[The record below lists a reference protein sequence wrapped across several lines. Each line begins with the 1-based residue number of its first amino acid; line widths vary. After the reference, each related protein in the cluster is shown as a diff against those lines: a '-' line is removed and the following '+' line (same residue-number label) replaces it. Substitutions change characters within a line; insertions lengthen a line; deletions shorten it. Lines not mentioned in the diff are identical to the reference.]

1 MWWELS
7 QVSVPVYINSL
18 AEIQCLKEKVLI
30 WLIPLFVDCELGQ
43 LLGGSSL
50 VYLGRRDSPKSNT

>member
-1 MWWELS
+1 M
-7 QVSVPVYINSL
+7 PVYINSL